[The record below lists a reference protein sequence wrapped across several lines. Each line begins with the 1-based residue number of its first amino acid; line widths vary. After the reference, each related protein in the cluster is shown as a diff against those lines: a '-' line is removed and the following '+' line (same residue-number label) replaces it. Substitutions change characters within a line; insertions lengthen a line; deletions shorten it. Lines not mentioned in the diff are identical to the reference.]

1 MEDQKT
7 PVEVLLDRAE
17 VYAKTS
23 IRLFR
28 YKATQKVAELVS
40 DMTSGFV
47 IGVIVILVFVNL
59 NIGVALFLGDLF
71 GKMYLGFLAVSGFYA
86 CFGLLAYFFRA
97 TWIKE
102 PVNDLIIN
110 NMLKDDENKEED
122 GQ

>member
-7 PVEVLLDRAE
+7 PVEVLLDRTEAF
-17 VYAKTS
+17 AKTS
-23 IRLFR
+23 IKLFR

-47 IGVIVILVFVNL
+47 IGIIVILVFVNL
-59 NIGVALFLGDLF
+59 NIGIALFIGDLL

-97 TWIKE
+97 AWIKE
-102 PVNDLIIN
+102 PVNNLIIN
-110 NMLKDDENKEED
+110 NMLKDDEIKEED
-122 GQ
+122 SQ